1 MIELGIV
8 LVVGVGIVGFSA
20 WTHTID
26 RRKELESTAVQREKI
41 HTLAESVRFLRDR
54 SDSLESENKDLR
66 KQLGMSPMRRPA
78 FQAES
83 AIESALTEFRNWL
96 AIVRAEAEAKEDHV

>member
-41 HTLAESVRFLRDR
+41 HTLAESVRFLREG
-54 SDSLESENKDLR
+54 LPTHELLKPNGYVPESQHKCVCSQELLHHGIGMRVTVGADGPETEFQ
-66 KQLGMSPMRRPA
+66 QLG
-78 FQAES
+78 FQDEQG
-83 AIESALTEFRNWL
+83 
-96 AIVRAEAEAKEDHV
+96 